1 MVTTTEAHTNGKSV
15 IRHGDGR
22 VIIEGLV
29 IEDSDIEAY
38 VAAAINKEDAVS
50 EAISVGVRVLR
61 LAATSGDAEMVKREF
76 DKMIAAIDS
85 NVEKVVSD
93 AEEGVAETLNKFATD
108 QLNKS
113 LDDHREKVSKE
124 LTTLFG
130 PDSTKSVQNQID
142 KMLEEQAKLY
152 RRELAQILEKTDDPD
167 NPFFK
172 LRKELKD
179 KADDTTKEFRELR
192 DKILE
197 AVGAEKGA
205 AEESEKGTAK
215 GRTYQELVYDEIN
228 RIASGFG
235 DTAEYVA
242 DEAGEKG
249 KQRSGDVMVEI
260 NPEES
265 SGVGVRVVFEA
276 KSGSLSQKEVLAE
289 FEKAKENR
297 SAASAVVVFSR
308 PELAP
313 GMLPWRNFQ
322 DHNYVISMNED
333 GSDRYALEFAYRC
346 ARVDAIHSL
355 RSDDLSLDVPAIKSI
370 LDRVSA
376 KLTDFQKMKTNLTG
390 AKESIE
396 KVSEII
402 DEHQKAV
409 QEDLNE
415 LDLLFAAGTDE
426 DNSSDD

>member
-1 MVTTTEAHTNGKSV
+1 MVTTTETHANGKSV
-15 IRHGDGR
+15 VRYGDGR

-38 VAAAINKEDAVS
+38 VAAAINKEDAVA
-50 EAISVGVRVLR
+50 EAISLGVRILR
-61 LAATSGDAEMVKREF
+61 LAATSGDSEMVKREF
-76 DKMIAAIDS
+76 DNMIASIGS
-85 NVEKVVSD
+85 NVEKVLGD
-93 AEEGVAETLNKFATD
+93 AEEGVAETLNKFATE

-124 LTTLFG
+124 LTMLFG
-130 PDSTKSVQNQID
+130 SESTKSVQVQID
-142 KMLEEQAKLY
+142 KMLAEQAKLY
-152 RRELAQILEKTDDPD
+152 RRELAQVLEKTDDPD

-197 AVGAEKGA
+197 AVGVEKGA

-242 DEAGEKG
+242 DEAGEQG
-249 KQRSGDVMVEI
+249 KQRSGDVLVEI

-265 SGVGVRVVFEA
+265 NGVGVRVVFEA
-276 KSGSLSQKEVLAE
+276 KSGPLSQKQVLTE
-289 FEKAKENR
+289 FENAKENR
-297 SAASAVVVFSR
+297 SAASAVVVFSH
-308 PELAP
+308 PDLAP
-313 GMLPWRNFQ
+313 GKLPWRNFQ

-355 RSDDLSLDVPAIKSI
+355 RSDDLSLDISAIRTI

-376 KLTDFQKMKTNLTG
+376 RLTDFQKMKTNLTG
-390 AKESIE
+390 AKKSLDSVSQIIE
-396 KVSEII
+396 
-402 DEHQKAV
+402 EHQTAV
-409 QEDLNE
+409 QEE
-415 LDLLFAAGTDE
+415 LDELDKLFALG
-426 DNSSDD
+426 SDDDGTSNN